1 MAWHS
6 RYIDLADTRTQIT
19 FKRKDL
25 LWVTK
30 EITNP
35 YTQIDYNLPIFS
47 HYSKREV
54 GNFYIGPNVLD
65 LIQRKV
71 IEDPVELEALGKDTD
86 KPYIYWCLRNT
97 VEFFA
102 QPKKDHEAKSENK
115 EEKEKTRHPFKTRF
129 CTGGKKIDTS
139 GEFMVVIKRSTVT
152 VSKLVFLLAVAM
164 SKNSTDGAIN
174 LIGDIAQ
181 SCWSRDIERAEQLYR
196 LIVENGGQID
206 DHEVPPELKA
216 SCAISQAVELLVH
229 KKVCRWL
236 GVDPNRPVSRKGGRR
251 KKTSFEKDSGEY
263 IELTLEIH
271 SETLSGRTIAVVA
284 GFPADTEFS
293 TLTLLELI
301 AILAQLQTWE
311 SAKDIDLLEAY
322 LDAYASDWRDRVF
335 ASLENESDSAPEN
348 PYEIL
353 GITPEVTSEE
363 IKQAYR
369 RIMRVVHPDTSKL
382 PNWIATKVNQAYEEL
397 IDQV

>member
-25 LWVTK
+25 LWVAK
-30 EITNP
+30 KVTNP
-35 YTQIDYNLPIFS
+35 YTQIEYDTPIFS
-47 HYSKREV
+47 HHSKREAED
-54 GNFYIGPNVLD
+54 FYIGPNVLD

-71 IEDPVELEALGKDTD
+71 IDDPVKLEALGKDKD

-102 QPKKDHEAKSENK
+102 QPKKDHEAESE
-115 EEKEKTRHPFKTRF
+115 EEEEKTRHPFKTRF
-129 CTGGKKIDTS
+129 CTGGKKISTS
-139 GEFMVVIKRSTVT
+139 EQFMLVIKRSTVT

-164 SKNSTDGAIN
+164 SKNSTDGAVN

-181 SCWSRDIERAEQLYR
+181 ECWSEDIERSEQLYR
-196 LIVENGGQID
+196 LIVENGGQIED
-206 DHEVPPELKA
+206 QEVPSELKA

-263 IELTLEIH
+263 IELMLEIH
-271 SETLSGRTIAVVA
+271 SETLTGRTIAVVA

-301 AILAQLQTWE
+301 AILAQLQIWE

-335 ASLENESDSAPEN
+335 ASLENEPDSAPEN

-353 GITPEVTSEE
+353 GIAPEATPEE

-397 IDQV
+397 GDQI